1 MKSALFCLI
10 AASTLSAVLCSAQF
24 TPLVAKQ
31 RTVEDVLDD
40 DGKVLLHQESL
51 ETYLR
56 NSKGARLT
64 QAYSV
69 LNGKPVLESGRL
81 SDFDRHKEY
90 VLDYRRHEAIPRL
103 DLPLKP
109 GPDFLQNA
117 KGSLGEETING
128 IDCAIDPMYQL
139 MDDGTKR
146 QTGKVWNSREL
157 GISIK
162 QDSILE
168 PPGSQRIH
176 QIVELYDISFVEP
189 DPNEFDLD
197 KNFSVLEKKSAQ
209 ACAKPSATSALSDSI
224 K

>member
-1 MKSALFCLI
+1 MKSTLSCLI
-10 AASTLSAVLCSAQF
+10 AVTMLWATLCSAQF
-24 TPLVAKQ
+24 TPVVAKQ

-40 DGKVLLHQESL
+40 DGKVLMHQESL

-69 LNGKPVLESGRL
+69 LNGKPMLESGRL
-81 SDFDRHKEY
+81 FDFDRHKEY
-90 VLDYRRHEAIPRL
+90 VLDYRRHEAIPHL
-103 DLPLKP
+103 DLPLKS
-109 GPDFLQNA
+109 GPDFMRNA

-128 IDCAIDPMYQL
+128 IDCAMDPMYQL
-139 MDDGTKR
+139 MEDGTKR
-146 QTGKVWNSREL
+146 QIGKVWNSREL

-209 ACAKPSATSALSDSI
+209 ACAKPSATSAFSGPVE
-224 K
+224 

>member
-10 AASTLSAVLCSAQF
+10 AAVALCGTLCSAQF
-24 TPLVAKQ
+24 TPVVAKQ
-31 RTVEDVLDD
+31 RTVEDVLGEN
-40 DGKVLLHQESL
+40 GKVLLHQENL

-56 NSKGARLT
+56 NSKGATLT
-64 QAYSV
+64 QSYSV
-69 LNGKPVLESGRL
+69 LNGKSTLESGRL
-81 SDFDRHKEY
+81 FDFDRHKEY
-90 VLDYRRHEAIPRL
+90 VLNYRRHEAIPHL

-197 KNFSVLEKKSAQ
+197 KNFSVLEKKSGQ
-209 ACAKPSATSALSDSI
+209 ACAKPSAASALSDPI